1 MSEWRPRDALRF
13 ARPMSQ
19 PATNEIAVEARD
31 LAKRFGDV
39 TALDGVSLSIR
50 RGEFFSLLG
59 PSGCGKTTFL
69 RIVAGLEFPDAGGL
83 SIGGAEALGRPA
95 HLRPVN
101 TVFQS
106 YALFPHLTVG
116 ENVGFGLRMKKVPRA
131 EIADRVKRVMQLVR
145 ITGLEARRPH
155 EISGGQK
162 QRTALARAIVNEP
175 EVLLLDEPLGAL
187 DVKLRR
193 ELQDELHAL
202 QRRLGITFIHVTH
215 DQDEALGLSDRV
227 AVMNAGRVEQLG
239 AADEIYERPRNRF
252 VAQFVGGCNLIDGR
266 ADGRGAVSTAFG
278 ALRVQG
284 EVPARA
290 VTLALRPEKVLLG
303 ANAGSENR
311 LTGLVT
317 DTTYTGAETHC
328 LLEVNG
334 AKLKAATVNAAG
346 AARIRTGEFVPL
358 SIPPAALLILED

>member
-1 MSEWRPRDALRF
+1 
-13 ARPMSQ
+13 MSQ
-19 PATNEIAVEARD
+19 SEAGQIAVEGRD
-31 LAKRFGDV
+31 LVKRFGAV
-39 TALDGVSLSIR
+39 TALDRVSLSIR

-59 PSGCGKTTFL
+59 PSGCGKTTLL
-69 RIVAGLEFPDAGGL
+69 RIVAGLETPDAGAL
-83 SIGGAEALGRPA
+83 NIGGAEALGRPA

-106 YALFPHLTVG
+106 YALFPHLTVE
-116 ENVGFGLRMKKVPRA
+116 ENVGFGLRMRKVPRG
-131 EIADRVKRVMQLVR
+131 EIAERVKRVMQLVQ
-145 ITGLEARRPH
+145 ISGLEARKPH

-215 DQDEALGLSDRV
+215 DQDEALGLSDRI

-239 AADEIYERPRNRF
+239 SADEIYERPRNRF

-266 ADGRGAVSTAFG
+266 ADGQGTVATAFG

-290 VTLALRPEKVLLG
+290 ATLALRPEKILLG
-303 ANAGSENR
+303 TQAGSENR
-311 LTGLVT
+311 LTGLVK

-328 LLEVNG
+328 LLDVNG
-334 AKLKAATVNAAG
+334 ATLKAATVNAAG
-346 AARIRTGEFVPL
+346 AARIRPGASVPL
-358 SIPPAALLILED
+358 SIPPAALLVLED